1 MTTAAEVDR
10 HAQTVRA
17 LSAPGAPL
25 SRESPHATIANPAW
39 FFTPGMPTPM
49 REELHQQILGRLRA
63 TMENEVA
70 HDKRA
75 IVLAGP
81 PGAGKSRILG
91 ELIGKPGSES
101 RRRWLEVDPDD
112 IKTQLLDAATAD
124 GSYETFIKPPAV
136 RELEAQGERFFPLD
150 FAALVHE
157 ESSALAKIVR
167 EEAIRAGANVVIDS
181 VLSKPDAAVELGHQL
196 ERAGYRVDV
205 VDVEVPYDV
214 SAARIAQR
222 WRDDYTLALR
232 GDPEH
237 RHGGRWVPEDY
248 ARSVYAGEGS
258 RAISQESAELVAQE
272 CSNIASFRRYWTPAS
287 DRPRVTE
294 VDQVSGPNGSLVDRQ
309 AADAAR
315 RARASFPTPQAC
327 PVSSITRPVGPPG
340 LER

>member
-1 MTTAAEVDR
+1 GGARPRPCAGGARALAVRPDRPQRRVRLPGRRRARDAHARGGRARLPRGTDRPGHVCRGGPGTPDELGSQAVTTAAEVDR

-81 PGAGKSRILG
+81 PGAGKSRILD
-91 ELIGKPGSES
+91 ELIGEPGSES
-101 RRRWLEVDPDD
+101 RRRWLEVDPDE
-112 IKTQLLDAATAD
+112 IKTQLLDAAAAD

-167 EEAIRAGANVVIDS
+167 EEAI
-181 VLSKPDAAVELGHQL
+181 
-196 ERAGYRVDV
+196 
-205 VDVEVPYDV
+205 
-214 SAARIAQR
+214 
-222 WRDDYTLALR
+222 
-232 GDPEH
+232 
-237 RHGGRWVPEDY
+237 
-248 ARSVYAGEGS
+248 
-258 RAISQESAELVAQE
+258 
-272 CSNIASFRRYWTPAS
+272 
-287 DRPRVTE
+287 
-294 VDQVSGPNGSLVDRQ
+294 
-309 AADAAR
+309 
-315 RARASFPTPQAC
+315 
-327 PVSSITRPVGPPG
+327 
-340 LER
+340 

>member
-39 FFTPGMPTPM
+39 FFTPGMPTPI
-49 REELHQQILGRLRA
+49 REELHQQILQGYRE

-81 PGAGKSRILG
+81 PGAGKSRILD
-91 ELIGKPGSES
+91 ELIGAPGTDS
-101 RRRWLEVDPDD
+101 RRQWLEVDPDE
-112 IKTQLLDAATAD
+112 IKTQLLDAAAAD
-124 GSYETFIKPPAV
+124 GSYETFIKSPAV

-157 ESSALAKIVR
+157 ESSELAKIVR

-222 WRDDYTLALR
+222 WRDDYTLALQ
-232 GDPEH
+232 GDPEY

-248 ARSVYAGEGS
+248 ARSVYAGEGP
-258 RAISQESAELVAQE
+258 RAISQESAERVAQE
-272 CSNIASFRRYWTPAS
+272 CGNVTSFRRYWTPVN

-294 VDQVSGPNGSLVDRQ
+294 VDQVRGPNGDLVDRR
-309 AADAAR
+309 AVDAAR
-315 RARASFPTPQAC
+315 NARASFPTTQRRQQPPLRRQRPQ
-327 PVSSITRPVGPPG
+327 I
-340 LER
+340 ER

>member
-25 SRESPHATIANPAW
+25 SRESPHATVANPAW

-49 REELHQQILGRLRA
+49 REELHQQILGRFRA

-101 RRRWLEVDPDD
+101 RRRWLEVDLDN
-112 IKTQLLDAATAD
+112 IKTQLLDAAAAD

-157 ESSALAKIVR
+157 ESSALDKVVR

-181 VLSKPDAAVELGHQL
+181 VQSKPDAAVELGHQL

-222 WRDDYTLALR
+222 WREAYTKALG
-232 GDPEH
+232 GDPEY

-248 ARSVYAGEGS
+248 ARSVYAGEGP
-258 RAISQESAELVAQE
+258 RAISQESADRIARE
-272 CSNIASFRRYWTPAS
+272 CGNVTSIRRYWTPTN
-287 DRPRVTE
+287 DRPRVEE
-294 VDQVSGPNGSLVDRQ
+294 VDRVRGPDGSLVDRQ

-315 RARASFPTPQAC
+315 RARASFPATVARRAPPA
-327 PVSSITRPVGPPG
+327 TRGPSG

>member
-17 LSAPGAPL
+17 LSTPGAPL
-25 SRESPHATIANPAW
+25 SRESPHATVANPAW

-49 REELHQQILGRLRA
+49 REELHQQILGRFRA

-101 RRRWLEVDPDD
+101 RRRWLEVDPDE
-112 IKTQLLDAATAD
+112 IKTQLLDAAAAD

-136 RELEAQGERFFPLD
+136 RELETQGERFFPLD

-157 ESSALAKIVR
+157 ESSALAKVVR

-205 VDVEVPYDV
+205 EVPYDV
-214 SAARIAQR
+214 SAARIARR
-222 WRDDYTLALR
+222 WRDDYTLALQE
-232 GDPEH
+232 DPEH

-248 ARSVYAGEGS
+248 ARSVYAGEGA
-258 RAISQESAELVAQE
+258 RAISQESAERLAHE
-272 CSNIASFRRYWTPAS
+272 CGNVTSSRRYWTPTK

-294 VDQVSGPNGSLVDRQ
+294 VDQVRGHGGALVDRR

-315 RARASFPTPQAC
+315 AARVSFPAPQARPTP
-327 PVSSITRPVGPPG
+327 PVTRPGPPEIG
-340 LER
+340 R

>member
-1 MTTAAEVDR
+1 VTTAAEVHR

-49 REELHQQILGRLRA
+49 REELHQQILGSFRA

-91 ELIGKPGSES
+91 ELIGVPGSES
-101 RRRWLEVDPDD
+101 RRRWLEVDPDE
-112 IKTQLLDAATAD
+112 IKTQLLDAAAAD

-157 ESSALAKIVR
+157 ESSALAKVVR

-214 SAARIAQR
+214 SVARIAQR
-222 WRDDYTLALR
+222 WRDDYTLALQ
-232 GDPEH
+232 GDSEH

-248 ARSVYAGEGS
+248 ARSVYAGEGP
-258 RAISQESAELVAQE
+258 RAISQESADRLAHDCANVT
-272 CSNIASFRRYWTPAS
+272 SFRRYWTPGNE
-287 DRPRVTE
+287 RPRVTE
-294 VDQVSGPNGSLVDRQ
+294 VDRVRGPNGSLVDRQ
-309 AADAAR
+309 ATDAAR
-315 RARASFPTPQAC
+315 RARASFPTPRARPAP
-327 PVSSITRPVGPPG
+327 PVTRSGPPG
-340 LER
+340 PER

>member
-25 SRESPHATIANPAW
+25 SRESPHATVANPAW

-49 REELHQQILGRLRA
+49 REELHQQILDRFRA
-63 TMENEVA
+63 TMETEVA

-91 ELIGKPGSES
+91 ELIGAPGSES
-101 RRRWLEVDPDD
+101 RRRWLEVDPDE
-112 IKTQLLDAATAD
+112 IKTQLLDAAAAD

-167 EEAIRAGANVVIDS
+167 EQAIRAGANVIIDS
-181 VLSKPDAAVELGHQL
+181 VLSKPDAAVELGHML

-222 WRDDYTLALR
+222 WSEAYTKALE
-232 GDPEH
+232 GDPEY

-248 ARSVYAGEGS
+248 ARSVYAGEGL
-258 RAISQESAELVAQE
+258 RAISQESAERVARE
-272 CSNIASFRRYWTPAS
+272 CGSVTSFRRYWTPNI
-287 DRPRVTE
+287 DRPRMTE
-294 VDQVSGPNGSLVDRQ
+294 VDQVRGPNGGLVDRR
-309 AADAAR
+309 AADAASS
-315 RARASFPTPQAC
+315 ARASFPPSQA
-327 PVSSITRPVGPPG
+327 RPARRSGGHSG
-340 LER
+340 LGHER

>member
-39 FFTPGMPTPM
+39 FFSPGMPTPM
-49 REELHQQILGRLRA
+49 REELHQQILQGYRE
-63 TMENEVA
+63 TMENEVT

-81 PGAGKSRILG
+81 PGAGKSRILD
-91 ELIGKPGSES
+91 ELIGAPGTEG
-101 RRRWLEVDPDD
+101 RRQWLEIDPDE
-112 IKTQLLDAATAD
+112 IKAQLLDAAAAD

-157 ESSALAKIVR
+157 ESSALAKVAR

-181 VLSKPDAAVELGHQL
+181 ILSKPDAAVELGRSL
-196 ERAGYRVDV
+196 EHAGYRVDV

-222 WRDDYTLALR
+222 WRCAYTKALE
-232 GDPEH
+232 GDPEY
-237 RHGGRWVPEDY
+237 RHGGRWVPEAY
-248 ARSVYAGEGS
+248 ARSVYVEDRP
-258 RAISQESAELVAQE
+258 RAISQESAERLAHG
-272 CSNIASFRRYWTPAS
+272 CSNVTSFRRYWTPSTDRAS
-287 DRPRVTE
+287 VTE
-294 VDQVSGPNGSLVDRQ
+294 VDQVRGPTGGLVDRR
-309 AADAAR
+309 ATDAAR
-315 RARASFPTPQAC
+315 NARASFPTPQARFA
-327 PVSSITRPVGPPG
+327 PSSSRPGNREP
-340 LER
+340 ER

>member
-49 REELHQQILGRLRA
+49 REELHQQILGGFRA
-63 TMENEVA
+63 TMADEVA
-70 HDKRA
+70 HEKRA

-81 PGAGKSRILG
+81 PGAGKSRILD
-91 ELIGKPGSES
+91 ELIGAPGSES
-101 RRRWLEVDPDD
+101 RRRWLEVDPDE
-112 IKTQLLDAATAD
+112 IKTQLLDAAAAD

-157 ESSALAKIVR
+157 ESSALAKVVR

-214 SAARIAQR
+214 SAARIARR
-222 WRDDYTLALR
+222 WRGAYTKALE

-248 ARSVYAGEGS
+248 ARSVYAGEGP
-258 RAISQESAELVAQE
+258 RAISQESAERVTHE
-272 CSNIASFRRYWTPAS
+272 CSNITSFRRYWTPAN
-287 DRPRVTE
+287 DRPRVIE
-294 VDQVSGPNGSLVDRQ
+294 VDRVRVSNEGLIDRR

-315 RARASFPTPQAC
+315 TACASFPAPPPARRA
-327 PVSSITRPVGPPG
+327 PPTRRPG
-340 LER
+340 AEAER

>member
-49 REELHQQILGRLRA
+49 REELHQQILGRFRA

-81 PGAGKSRILG
+81 PGAGKSLILD
-91 ELIGKPGSES
+91 ELIGDPSSES
-101 RRRWLEVDPDD
+101 RRRWLEVDPDE
-112 IKTQLLDAATAD
+112 IKTQLLDAAAAD

-157 ESSALAKIVR
+157 ESSALAKVVR

-222 WRDDYTLALR
+222 WREAYTKAL
-232 GDPEH
+232 GGEPKY

-248 ARSVYAGEGS
+248 ARGVYAGEGL
-258 RAISQESAELVAQE
+258 RAISQESAERVAHE
-272 CSNIASFRRYWTPAS
+272 CSSVTSFRRYWTPAN
-287 DRPRVTE
+287 DRPRVIE
-294 VDQVSGPNGSLVDRQ
+294 VDQVRGPNAGLVDRS
-309 AADAAR
+309 AANAAR
-315 RARASFPTPQAC
+315 SARASFPPQQR
-327 PVSSITRPVGPPG
+327 RPAAPQPRRTGPEV
-340 LER
+340 ER

>member
-17 LSAPGAPL
+17 LSTPGAPL

-39 FFTPGMPTPM
+39 FFTLGMPTPM
-49 REELHQQILGRLRA
+49 REELHQKILGSFRA
-63 TMENEVA
+63 TMEDEVA
-70 HDKRA
+70 HEKRA

-91 ELIGKPGSES
+91 ELIGAPGTEG
-101 RRRWLEVDPDD
+101 RRQWLEVDPDE
-112 IKTQLLDAATAD
+112 IKTQLLDAAAAD

-157 ESSALAKIVR
+157 ESSELAKVVR

-222 WRDDYTLALR
+222 WRGAYTKALE
-232 GDPEH
+232 GDPEY

-248 ARSVYAGEGS
+248 ARSVYAGEGP
-258 RAISQESAELVAQE
+258 RAISQVSAERVAHE
-272 CSNIASFRRYWTPAS
+272 CSNITSFRRYWTPAN
-287 DRPRVTE
+287 DRARVTE
-294 VDQVSGPNGSLVDRQ
+294 VDQVRGPSGDLIERQ
-309 AADAAR
+309 AAEVAR
-315 RARASFPTPQAC
+315 RSRVSFPTPRARLA
-327 PVSSITRPVGPPG
+327 PPSIRSERAGP
-340 LER
+340 ER